1 MSNPSNRLGKG
12 LEALIPK
19 SLFSTGKTIMNIPI
33 SEIIPNPFQPRITFD
48 TDALNAL
55 CESIKTHGLNQ
66 PILIRRI
73 ENHYELIDFISS
85 TGLQIKSDPGT
96 IFIYFGFGFLMLS
109 TFLSYLSFSQ
119 IWGIFDDLK
128 NKKTLIILAKT
139 SRSKFSFET
148 EIFKITKDLS

>member
-1 MSNPSNRLGKG
+1 MGETLLINNYKENILTYDLKG
-12 LEALIPK
+12 NL
-19 SLFSTGKTIMNIPI
+19 MN
-33 SEIIPNPFQPRITFD
+33 EVDKN
-48 TDALNAL
+48 
-55 CESIKTHGLNQ
+55 EKV
-66 PILIRRI
+66 I

-128 NKKTLIILAKT
+128 NKKNLIVLGKT
-139 SRSKFSFET
+139 SRSKFSFDT
-148 EIFKITKDLS
+148 EIFKITKDLN